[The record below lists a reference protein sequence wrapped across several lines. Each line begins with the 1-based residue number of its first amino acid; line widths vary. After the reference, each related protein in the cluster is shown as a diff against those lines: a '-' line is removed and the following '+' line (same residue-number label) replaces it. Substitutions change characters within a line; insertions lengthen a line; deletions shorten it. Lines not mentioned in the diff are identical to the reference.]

1 MKAFLMKI
9 PEILQGISKNLDVQA
24 ILCGRAWVI
33 FNDENKKIVFIFEK
47 DGTLI
52 ISRNGNA
59 SKGFWNYISA
69 NSTILIEE
77 SHRAFLLHP
86 SFLDE
91 VIFALRQDGTE
102 HYVFMI
108 DEKCQNMFDTLC
120 LNSLHQYF
128 SNKAQKAIESQEQLK
143 KQTIEEELIKER
155 RRQEDEK
162 LRSDRMK
169 IMLLRKRL
177 QKETIIYTVIAMLIV
192 TIVGGAFLCG
202 FGYLWILGVSLIDH
216 WIVSIIGLLGVLGM
230 EWIGMHIVGK
240 AIARKILIKKV
251 NAISERLLFESGLER
266 ETINKYGGLY
276 DQFWDYIAAKGFRF

>member
-33 FNDENKKIVFIFEK
+33 FNDENVKVILIFEK

-59 SKGFWNYISA
+59 SKGSWNYINA

-77 SHRAFLLHP
+77 SHQAFLLHP

-91 VIFALRQDGTE
+91 VVFALRQDGTE
-102 HYVFMI
+102 HYIFLI
-108 DEKCQNMFDTLC
+108 DEKSQNMFDTLC

-128 SNKAQKAIESQEQLK
+128 SNRAQKAIERQEQLK
-143 KQTIEEELIKER
+143 KQTIEEELIKQR

-162 LRSDRMK
+162 RRSVMSLRN
-169 IMLLRKRL
+169 RL
-177 QKETIIYTVIAMLIV
+177 QKETVIYAVIAMLIEI
-192 TIVGGAFLCG
+192 IVGVFFFFGA
-202 FGYLWILGVSLIDH
+202 GYLYILVVDLINH
-216 WIVSIIGLLGVLGM
+216 GIVAIIGLLGVVASM
-230 EWIGMHIVGK
+230 FIGMHIVGK

-251 NAISERLLFESGLER
+251 NAIAERLLFESGIER
-266 ETINKYGGLY
+266 ETIDKYGGLY
-276 DQFWDYIAAKGFRF
+276 DQFWNYISDKGFGFDL

>member
-77 SHRAFLLHP
+77 SHQAFLLHP

-162 LRSDRMK
+162 LRSDLMK
-169 IMLLRKRL
+169 VMLLRKR
-177 QKETIIYTVIAMLIV
+177 QRKETVIYAVIAVLIELIV
-192 TIVGGAFLCG
+192 GVAFLFG
-202 FGYLWILGVSLIDH
+202 AGYLFFLSVDLINH
-216 WIVSIIGLLGVLGM
+216 WTVSIIGLLCVVASM
-230 EWIGMHIVGK
+230 FIGMHIVGK

-251 NAISERLLFESGLER
+251 NAISERLLFESGIER
-266 ETINKYGGLY
+266 ETIDKYGGLY
-276 DQFWDYIAAKGFRF
+276 DEFWYYIVTKGFGF